1 MQDITANLIAQLK
14 SSQSH
19 NSRVL
24 IAGDLNFDII
34 DLLPRLPEEDEE
46 IFITNRSMTLA
57 GSAGIFT
64 HAIGKLGGE
73 AYFAG
78 KVGDDEGGASLCTQ
92 LGRVGVNTE
101 GVIRVPGGM
110 TAETHIYVDETA
122 PGRRLMIT
130 LRGAFDDLDLRE
142 LDLAIY
148 RDKADV
154 LHLCSYFVL
163 PKLQPEMP
171 RIIRQ
176 AKALGFKVSFDANSG
191 DGWNHPQTLDVFRH
205 EIFPFVDYLFLN
217 RYEATSVT
225 GQSLPPSHPCG
236 RGAGGEGGWDAMLD
250 ALAEWNSDGILTI
263 KLDAEG
269 SCSRCDGRTI
279 YVDGFPC
286 AQIQDTVGAGD
297 TFDATFVHYHQKGFS
312 IDTAAVLANANA
324 RATLEKAGGPTGQCT
339 EADLMDLLGGYQI
352 ACIAQSD
359 SVVRYGIQVR
369 D

>member
-1 MQDITANLIAQLK
+1 
-14 SSQSH
+14 
-19 NSRVL
+19 
-24 IAGDLNFDII
+24 
-34 DLLPRLPEEDEE
+34 
-46 IFITNRSMTLA
+46 
-57 GSAGIFT
+57 
-64 HAIGKLGGE
+64 
-73 AYFAG
+73 
-78 KVGDDEGGASLCTQ
+78 
-92 LGRVGVNTE
+92 
-101 GVIRVPGGM
+101 
-110 TAETHIYVDETA
+110 
-122 PGRRLMIT
+122 
-130 LRGAFDDLDLRE
+130 
-142 LDLAIY
+142 
-148 RDKADV
+148 
-154 LHLCSYFVL
+154 
-163 PKLQPEMP
+163 MP
-171 RIIRQ
+171 RIIQQ

-225 GQSLPPSHPCG
+225 GQALPPSPPSPLSPCG
-236 RGAGGEGGWDAMLD
+236 RGAGGEGAMLD
-250 ALAEWNSDGILTI
+250 TLAEWNPDGILTI

-339 EADLMDLLGGYQI
+339 QADLINLLGGYRIDHIQ
-352 ACIAQSD
+352 QSGNT
-359 SVVRYGIQVR
+359 VRYGIQVR